1 MNLMPISICKKLKL
15 LNLRLTTMVI
25 KLANSSIRRLAGIL
39 EEFPI
44 QVGKFVI
51 PCDFIVLDMDE
62 NSQAPVILGRS
73 SLATAGAVI
82 ECRHTHYL
90 FTCVGR
96 GWISVSLHPHH
107 LKSPLSSHPLLSPC
121 IPSILLLVL
130 QSWFSMEMEAHP
142 TPPDPP

>member
-90 FTCVGR
+90 
-96 GWISVSLHPHH
+96 SLVWGEGGFLFRSTHTTSRARYPLTPYCPHVYR
-107 LKSPLSSHPLLSPC
+107 
-121 IPSILLLVL
+121 PSCY
-130 QSWFSMEMEAHP
+130 
-142 TPPDPP
+142 